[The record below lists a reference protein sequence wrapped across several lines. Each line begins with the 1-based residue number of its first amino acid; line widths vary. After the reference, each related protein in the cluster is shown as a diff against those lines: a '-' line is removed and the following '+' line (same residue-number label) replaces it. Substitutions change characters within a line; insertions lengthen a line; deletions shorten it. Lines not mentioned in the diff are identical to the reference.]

1 MFRRDME
8 TLAWTLVILLM
19 IAGVIGSVVPYIP
32 GAALIVAGAVVH
44 QLMLGGDRMAGWWII
59 GVLLIMAILS
69 YAVDIVAGAMGARRY
84 GASKWGA
91 WGGFIGAIVGLF
103 FGLPG
108 LLLGPVVGVLAG
120 ELILARKQIGPAAS
134 ASWGTILGSLLG
146 VLGKFLI
153 AMAMVAVFAISLWW
167 K

>member
-1 MFRRDME
+1 ME

-19 IAGVIGSVVPYIP
+19 VAGIVGSIVPYIP
-32 GAALIVAGAVVH
+32 GAALILAGAVAH
-44 QLMLGGDRMAGWWII
+44 QLMLGNGRTAGWWMI
-59 GVLLIMAILS
+59 GVLVVMAVLS
-69 YAVDIVAGAMGARRY
+69 YVVDIVAGAMGARRY

-108 LLLGPVVGVLAG
+108 LLLGPVIGVLAG
-120 ELILARKQIGPAAS
+120 ELILARKQIGAAAS
-134 ASWGTILGSLLG
+134 ASWGTILGSLVG

-153 AMAMVAVFAISLWW
+153 AMAMVAVFCLSLWW

>member
-1 MFRRDME
+1 MD
-8 TLAWTLVILLM
+8 TLVWIFVIILM
-19 IAGVIGSVVPYIP
+19 IAGVIGSVVPYVP
-32 GAALIVAGAVVH
+32 GAALILAGAVVH
-44 QLMLGGDRMAGWWII
+44 QLALGSDGTRGWWIV
-59 GVLLIMAILS
+59 GFLFVMAIAS
-69 YAVDIVAGAMGARRY
+69 YVVDIVAGAMGARRY

-108 LLLGPVVGVLAG
+108 LLLGPVIGVLAG
-120 ELILARKQIGPAAS
+120 ELILARKQIGAAAS
-134 ASWGTILGSLLG
+134 ASWGTVLGSLLG

-153 AMAMVAVFAISLWW
+153 AMAMVAVFCLSLWW

>member
-1 MFRRDME
+1 ME
-8 TLAWTLVILLM
+8 TLAWTLTILLM
-19 IAGVIGSVVPYIP
+19 VVGVIGSIVPYIP

-44 QLMLGGDRMAGWWII
+44 QLMLGDGGASGWWII
-59 GVLLIMAILS
+59 GVLFIMAVLS
-69 YAVDIVAGAMGARRY
+69 YVVDILAGAMGARRY

-108 LLLGPVVGVLAG
+108 LLLGPVIGVMAG
-120 ELILARKQIGPAAS
+120 ELILARKQIGAAAS

-153 AMAMVAVFAISLWW
+153 AMAMAAVFWLSLWL

>member
-1 MFRRDME
+1 ME
-8 TLAWTLVILLM
+8 TLAWILVIILLV
-19 IAGVIGSVVPYIP
+19 AGIIGSVVPYIP
-32 GAALIVAGAVVH
+32 GAALIVAGAVVY
-44 QLMLGGDRMAGWWII
+44 QLMLGDGGMAGWWII

-69 YAVDIVAGAMGARRY
+69 YVVDVVAGAMGARRF

-108 LLLGPVVGVLAG
+108 LLLGPVIGVLAG
-120 ELILARKQIGPAAS
+120 ELILARKQIGAAAS
-134 ASWGTILGSLLG
+134 ASWGTVLGSLVG

-153 AMAMVAVFAISLWW
+153 AMAMVAVFCIFLWW

>member
-1 MFRRDME
+1 ME
-8 TLAWTLVILLM
+8 AFAWTLVIVLM
-19 IAGVIGSVVPYIP
+19 IAGVIGSIVPYIP
-32 GAALIVAGAVVH
+32 GAALILAGAVVH
-44 QLMLGGDRMAGWWII
+44 QLMLGDGGTSGWWII
-59 GVLLIMAILS
+59 GVLFVMAVLS
-69 YAVDIVAGAMGARRY
+69 YVVDIVAGAMGARRY

-108 LLLGPVVGVLAG
+108 LLLGPVIGVLAG
-120 ELILARKQIGPAAS
+120 ELILARKQIGAAAA

-146 VLGKFLI
+146 VLGKFVI
-153 AMAMVAVFAISLWW
+153 AMAMVAVFWISLWW